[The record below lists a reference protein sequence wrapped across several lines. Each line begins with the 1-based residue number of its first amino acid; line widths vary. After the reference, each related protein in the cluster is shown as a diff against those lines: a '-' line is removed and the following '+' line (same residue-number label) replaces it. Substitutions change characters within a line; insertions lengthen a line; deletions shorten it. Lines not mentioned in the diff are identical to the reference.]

1 MLSHFDGKQGRN
13 IWHTLSK
20 NNFYIVHI
28 VLYLVHTEYI
38 LCRYSFP
45 FIKKNLDQYNC
56 NLLEPHKQYNLAV
69 VYYIAVSW
77 RSRTFFVVI
86 TAQ

>member
-28 VLYLVHTEYI
+28 VLYIVHTEYI
-38 LCRYSFP
+38 LSFP
-45 FIKKNLDQYNC
+45 FIKKKD
-56 NLLEPHKQYNLAV
+56 KIV
-69 VYYIAVSW
+69 
-77 RSRTFFVVI
+77 F
-86 TAQ
+86 

>member
-28 VLYLVHTEYI
+28 VLYIVHTEYI
-38 LCRYSFP
+38 LCRVSTCFIHSFP
-45 FIKKNLDQYNC
+45 FIKKKD
-56 NLLEPHKQYNLAV
+56 KIV
-69 VYYIAVSW
+69 
-77 RSRTFFVVI
+77 F
-86 TAQ
+86 